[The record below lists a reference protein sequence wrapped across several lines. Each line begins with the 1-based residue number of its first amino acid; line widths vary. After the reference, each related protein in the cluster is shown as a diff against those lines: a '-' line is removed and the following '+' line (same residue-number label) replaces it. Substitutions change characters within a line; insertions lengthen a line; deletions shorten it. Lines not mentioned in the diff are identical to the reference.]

1 VPGVRRPDRLVTVS
15 NACFL
20 FVRSF
25 SFARRAAG
33 REESDWVHR
42 PRQSVVVRLPRY
54 HAKRCQSCVRSHVLR
69 PSRLLELPFVYSTG
83 AFHRLL
89 HSVFAK
95 LVRDAALIYLGSQET
110 EEGTGG
116 VRDAAL
122 QYIC

>member
-1 VPGVRRPDRLVTVS
+1 MP
-15 NACFL
+15 AFL

-42 PRQSVVVRLPRY
+42 PRQSVAVRLPPH

-69 PSRLLELPFVYSTG
+69 PGRLLGLPFVHSIGT
-83 AFHRLL
+83 FHRLF
-89 HSVFAK
+89 HSVFVE

-110 EEGTGG
+110 EEGTSG